1 MEKALCAIVH
11 EMKAIRQSQERHEA
25 ISQEVLDA
33 LDALEAAQE
42 ALGQTVTLVD
52 YNIDIP

>member
-33 LDALEAAQE
+33 LEAAQE